1 MHKCLFD
8 RAALR
13 RLGCAPEPHSPEE
26 ERFIV
31 STTARGAL
39 PTVVDL
45 DGSVPALLLKLGHYP
60 LHHGGV
66 GVVRSLGRAGV
77 EVDAVVEDRFTPA
90 AWSRH
95 LTRAFVWPTSG
106 AEDPSSLVGRL
117 MEIGRAVG
125 RPSVVVPTDEE
136 AAVLVAEH
144 ADVLG
149 DLFLISRSRTPGLV
163 RTLAS
168 KRGLY
173 ELCLEHGVPTPET
186 WFPESLDEIEKYAL
200 NGDFPVVVKNREAFG
215 RRAAPVVR
223 STTIVHTSEELMSL
237 AVQWPDPPGVVLQ
250 EHIPRDSAEDWFVH
264 SYVDQTSR
272 GALFTGVKVRSWP
285 PHAGMTSCAYAVWNP
300 ELADQ
305 ARRLYSNIGYCG
317 VADLDFRLDD
327 RDGQY
332 KLVDFNPRV
341 GAQFRIFE
349 DAAGVDVVR
358 AQHLALTGRPI
369 PQAPFPEGR
378 RLVVE
383 NVDLAARLGYR
394 QRNRTA
400 PHAPRHASGT
410 ELGWF
415 APDDPLP
422 LVPMILRHAA
432 PVVTYVREARR
443 ASRNRT
449 KGQ

>member
-1 MHKCLFD
+1 
-8 RAALR
+8 
-13 RLGCAPEPHSPEE
+13 
-26 ERFIV
+26 V
-31 STTARGAL
+31 SMTARLADRR
-39 PTVVDL
+39 TVEL
-45 DGSVPALLLKLGHYP
+45 DVSVPALLLKLGHYP

-66 GVVRSLGRAGV
+66 GVVRSLGRVGI
-77 EVDAVVEDRFTPA
+77 EVNAVVEDRFTPA

-95 LTRAFVWPTSG
+95 LTRAFVWPTTG
-106 AEDPSSLVGRL
+106 AEDPSSLVETL
-117 MEIGRAVG
+117 MRIGRDIG
-125 RPSVVVPTDEE
+125 RPAVVVPTDEE

-149 DLFLISRSRTPGLV
+149 EVFLVDRSRTPGLV
-163 RTLAS
+163 RSLAS

-173 ELCLEHGVPTPET
+173 ELCLEHDVPTAET
-186 WFPESLDEIEKYAL
+186 WFPESLEEIEKYAQT
-200 NGDFPVVVKNREAFG
+200 GAFPVVVKNREAFG

-223 STTIVHTSEELMSL
+223 STTIVATPEELRSM
-237 AVQWPDPPGVVLQ
+237 AVEWQDPPGVVLQ
-250 EHIPRDSAEDWFVH
+250 EHIPRDFAEDWFVH
-264 SYVDQTSR
+264 SYVGRNTP
-272 GALFTGVKVRSWP
+272 GVLFTGIKIRSWP

-300 ELADQ
+300 ELAAL
-305 ARRLYSNIGYCG
+305 ARRLYTSLGYAG
-317 VADLDFRLDD
+317 LADLDFRLDR

-349 DAAGVDVVR
+349 NAAGVDVVR

-369 PQAPFPEGR
+369 PEAPFPEGR

-394 QRNRTA
+394 HRNRTA
-400 PHAPRHASGT
+400 PHAPRRATET

-422 LVPMILRHAA
+422 LVPMLLRH
-432 PVVTYVREARR
+432 VTPLVSYVGESRR
-443 ASRNRT
+443 ARHNRT
-449 KGQ
+449 RGQR